1 MAFLYNGHVL
11 KYDIPFVDVDGN
23 QYPAGW
29 LRHHTL
35 AEKQAI
41 GIVEVPD
48 QQLSGQ
54 PKKYFLGK
62 K

>member
-1 MAFLYNGHVL
+1 MAFLLNGKVL
-11 KYDIPFVDVDGN
+11 KPDHPFVDVHGN

-35 AEKQAI
+35 EEKQAI

-48 QQLSGQ
+48 LQ
-54 PKKYFLGK
+54 PKPE
-62 K
+62 

>member
-1 MAFLYNGHVL
+1 MAFLLNGKVL
-11 KYDIPFVDVDGN
+11 KPDHPFVDANGN

>member
-1 MAFLYNGHVL
+1 MALIYNGHVL

-35 AEKQAI
+35 AEKEAI
-41 GIVEVPD
+41 GIVEIPD
-48 QQLSGQ
+48 YKPFTPEEQ
-54 PKKYFLGK
+54 
-62 K
+62 